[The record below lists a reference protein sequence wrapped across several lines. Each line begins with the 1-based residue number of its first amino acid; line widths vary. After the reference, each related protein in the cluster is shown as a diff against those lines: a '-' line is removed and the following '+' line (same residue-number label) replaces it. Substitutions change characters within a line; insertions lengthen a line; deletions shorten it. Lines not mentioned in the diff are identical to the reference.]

1 MEKML
6 LRCAWSADGKMVTGG
21 SGDSFVYVWNAAT
34 AELTYKLPGHSGS
47 VNEVRLAAFDTQ
59 QEHFGLTSTLMFVC

>member
-47 VNEVRLAAFDTQ
+47 VNEV
-59 QEHFGLTSTLMFVC
+59 